1 MLEHFPRRSA
11 PVDREIESLVGGLI
25 RNGNQIDALRR
36 ALGESQRIDP
46 VVAKLLRS
54 NRETEARL
62 QILIAGVERR
72 NRY

>member
-1 MLEHFPRRSA
+1 MLQYFPRRAA

-25 RNGNQIDALRR
+25 RNGNQIEALRQ

-46 VVAKLLRS
+46 VMARLVRS

-62 QILIAGVERR
+62 QVLIAGVERR
-72 NRY
+72 SQY